1 MLKKATAD
9 HNVLSNYR
17 PISNLAYSSK
27 LIERVVSKRLEDHC
41 LHNKVNL
48 HFQSA
53 YKQRHSTETALTR
66 VQNDLLMAV
75 DSLGGAIL
83 VLLDLSAAF
92 DTIDHAVL
100 IRTLKNYIGVS
111 GSALAW
117 FMSYLSDREQSIK
130 IANTLSTSRNLPY
143 GVPQGSVLG
152 PQLFSLYTLPLH
164 HVIEPS
170 GMQFHMY
177 ADDTQ
182 LYIAFN
188 PKDPV
193 SSHNII
199 ETINSCT
206 NNISTWMKSHFLKLN
221 SDKTE
226 LLVMTKPNLKSHG
239 LTSLSICGSDI
250 SVSPDVRDL
259 GVQYDSLL
267 KMETHIKQI
276 CKKAYYQISLIH
288 KVRQYL
294 TEDSVRKLV
303 QANITSLLDYC
314 NGLLIGLP
322 CSLLSKLQRVQNCA
336 ARVVKCV
343 PQSTHITPILKEL
356 HWLPI
361 KYRID
366 FKVILLTFKALN
378 GLAPPYLSELLTP
391 YQPSRALRSMNSNTL
406 VTKSFKCKTYGGRSF
421 ANIAPQ
427 LWNSLPSHLR
437 TIPEETVFRKT
448 LKTYLFNLAFN

>member
-1 MLKKATAD
+1 M
-9 HNVLSNYR
+9 
-17 PISNLAYSSK
+17 
-27 LIERVVSKRLEDHC
+27 
-41 LHNKVNL
+41 
-48 HFQSA
+48 
-53 YKQRHSTETALTR
+53 
-66 VQNDLLMAV
+66 
-75 DSLGGAIL
+75 
-83 VLLDLSAAF
+83 
-92 DTIDHAVL
+92 
-100 IRTLKNYIGVS
+100 
-111 GSALAW
+111 
-117 FMSYLSDREQSIK
+117 
-130 IANTLSTSRNLPY
+130 
-143 GVPQGSVLG
+143 LG

-199 ETINSCT
+199 ETINSCI
-206 NNISTWMKSHFLKLN
+206 NSISTWMKSHFLKLN

-378 GLAPPYLSELLTP
+378 GLAPPYLSELLSP
-391 YQPSRALRSMNSNTL
+391 YQPS
-406 VTKSFKCKTYGGRSF
+406 
-421 ANIAPQ
+421 
-427 LWNSLPSHLR
+427 
-437 TIPEETVFRKT
+437 
-448 LKTYLFNLAFN
+448 